1 MVEVYL
7 HGGHIGGESL
17 HNLFL
22 LMTVFEMKRIFRD
35 ITTRPSVHPCLF
47 CTFGALF
54 TCCICLRALF
64 LPCFTAGYQSIDID
78 ACGQIVMK
86 LNMNCMRLTNFSIP
100 KFSRPPGSTQY
111 QIREKFMKLH

>member
-7 HGGHIGGESL
+7 HGRRIGGESS

-22 LMTVFEMKRIFRD
+22 LMTVFEMKRVFRD
-35 ITTRPSVHPCLF
+35 ITTRPSVRPCLF

-54 TCCICLRALF
+54 TCCICLRAQF
-64 LPCFTAGYQSIDID
+64 VPCFTAGYQSIGID

-86 LNMNCMRLTNFSIP
+86 LNVNGSRLQIFPSRNFLDPWQQPIP
-100 KFSRPPGSTQY
+100 NK
-111 QIREKFMKLH
+111 EKNL